1 MNNRQLRSWVFM
13 LYPDNE
19 KHKDAIVKLLVAD
32 NSLLI
37 KHIEKKN
44 ENGEILNK
52 AHYHCILKY
61 DNPYWL
67 SKILSDLGLSDED
80 AHLFHSYRDFKRG
93 GHNQF
98 KTLDDYVLYLD
109 HVDNDDKP
117 DKYDITDFHGGLKGW
132 AASVIS
138 RREKEN
144 YMIFFEMIEF
154 IKQYNID
161 NFPDSMRMN
170 FDDWYKICIKA
181 GYGQVFYKEWY
192 KMRDVLRPYLSYV

>member
-13 LYPDNE
+13 LYPDND
-19 KHKDAIVKLLVAD
+19 KHKDAIIKLLVAD

-37 KHIEKKN
+37 KHIEKKDD
-44 ENGEILNK
+44 NGEVLNK

-67 SKILSDLGLSDED
+67 SKVIQDLGLSDED

-117 DKYDITDFHGGLKGW
+117 DKYTIDDFLGGLKNW
-132 AASVIS
+132 ASEIIGN
-138 RREKEN
+138 RDKED
-144 YMIFFEMIEF
+144 YLKFADLCKF
-154 IKQYNID
+154 IKEYHLET
-161 NFPDSMRMN
+161 FPESAHLT
-170 FDDWYKICIKA
+170 FIDWYKICIDK
-181 GYGQVFYKEWY
+181 GFGRLFYKNWF
-192 KMRDVLRPYLSYV
+192 KMRDVLRPYLNY